1 MALIWVLAGN
11 SNDLKIGKSV
21 MLSRKSTGFRV
32 VLLLSVIL
40 PIGVAAALGDYI
52 SAEEYLNRVFSGE
65 LPASNTVWLTG
76 ERKQR
81 AEEILGHK
89 PNVLRMRYW
98 GDQSRSAWIV
108 DEIGKTEPI
117 TIGIVIGNSK
127 IEEIEVLAFRESR
140 GWEIM
145 HDFFTNQ
152 FQGAFIEQQQRL
164 DRPID
169 GISGATLSVNAM
181 TKVSR
186 LVLYLAES
194 VESPKTDLY

>member
-1 MALIWVLAGN
+1 
-11 SNDLKIGKSV
+11 
-21 MLSRKSTGFRV
+21 MLSRRSTGFRA
-32 VLLLSVIL
+32 VLLLMVIL
-40 PIGVAAALGDYI
+40 PIGVVAALGDYI
-52 SAEEYLNRVFSGE
+52 TAEDYLNRVFWGE

-89 PNVLRMRYW
+89 PGVLRMRYW

-117 TIGIVIGNSK
+117 TIGIVIGDSK

-140 GWEIM
+140 GWEIK
-145 HDFFTNQ
+145 HDFFTRQ
-152 FQGAFIEQQQRL
+152 FRGAFIEQQQRL
-164 DRPID
+164 DRSID

-194 VESPKTDLY
+194 IGNPKTDLY